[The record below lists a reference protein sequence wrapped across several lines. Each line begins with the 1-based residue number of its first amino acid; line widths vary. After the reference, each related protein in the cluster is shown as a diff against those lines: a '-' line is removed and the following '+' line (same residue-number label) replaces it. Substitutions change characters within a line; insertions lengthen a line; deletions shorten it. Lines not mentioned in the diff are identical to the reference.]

1 VTTREKAG
9 FRISRIVVSIPVI
22 SKERSCTPKPATSGP
37 NRGASLR
44 LFLFFLIAVVF
55 VLPSLGLE
63 KNNVPLYSDIV
74 FSLVLV
80 FGSMIAWEN
89 RKLFVLTFSVSIA
102 AIGVRWMA

>member
-1 VTTREKAG
+1 MHAQTGDLWAQPWY
-9 FRISRIVVSIPVI
+9 S
-22 SKERSCTPKPATSGP
+22 
-37 NRGASLR
+37 GASLR

-55 VLPSLGLE
+55 VLPSLGFE